1 MTKER
6 YEAIWQHPLV
16 QSFCKVP
23 SKYKYF
29 RRDYSHKVFFFT
41 TYYDKRSEMTENRF
55 DSNIL
60 SDFHVVSYE
69 CLKHILLN
77 TPVSF
82 QLGDFNRFL
91 SAFNLMKYIRTG
103 FGRDPEKVLEKY
115 SKRQDAVKK
124 KHEVLSLIG
133 NE

>member
-1 MTKER
+1 
-6 YEAIWQHPLV
+6 
-16 QSFCKVP
+16 
-23 SKYKYF
+23 
-29 RRDYSHKVFFFT
+29 
-41 TYYDKRSEMTENRF
+41 MTENRF

-69 CLKHILLN
+69 CLKHILVN

-91 SAFNLMKYIRTG
+91 MKYIRTG
-103 FGRDPEKVLEKY
+103 FERDPEKVLEKY

>member
-1 MTKER
+1 M
-6 YEAIWQHPLV
+6 

-29 RRDYSHKVFFFT
+29 HRDYSHKVKRIFFFFT

-60 SDFHVVSYE
+60 SDFHIVPYE
-69 CLKHILLN
+69 SLKHILVN

-124 KHEVLSLIG
+124 KHEV
-133 NE
+133 